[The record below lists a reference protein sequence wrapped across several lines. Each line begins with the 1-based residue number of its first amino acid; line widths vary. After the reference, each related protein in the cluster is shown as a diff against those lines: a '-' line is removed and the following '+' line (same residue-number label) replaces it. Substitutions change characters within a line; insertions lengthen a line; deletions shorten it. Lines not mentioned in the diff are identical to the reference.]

1 MLFLLTQFILALF
14 ATAGFSIIFRVPVRH
29 IPACII
35 IGAFGWVTYEISM
48 HYFSSPAI
56 GCFFGAC
63 VVGILSTVA
72 AHHLK
77 DAATIFVIPGILC
90 LVPGSGIF
98 NTMAAIL
105 RDDFTTGAEVGLQ
118 TLVMAGAIAIGLM
131 ITGAVL
137 RVFYALVRKTV
148 TLWDKF

>member
-1 MLFLLTQFILALF
+1 
-14 ATAGFSIIFRVPVRH
+14 
-29 IPACII
+29 
-35 IGAFGWVTYEISM
+35 
-48 HYFSSPAI
+48 
-56 GCFFGAC
+56 
-63 VVGILSTVA
+63 
-72 AHHLK
+72 
-77 DAATIFVIPGILC
+77 
-90 LVPGSGIF
+90 
-98 NTMAAIL
+98 MAAIL